1 MTVHKSQTQPKVEF
15 GQRIVFL
22 LLHSEK
28 FHLYSCLLFYLLLLY
43 TSIDQLLY
51 NTKNNLI
58 IQIKKILRWSDA
70 DRSGPSPSRSA
81 DSRCPSGDDT
91 PRATSQPSAPDD
103 RTAAGATPRPHWIK
117 CPLIRGGG
125 VRDPN
130 YWIIASSF
138 RAPAV
143 QFRQAAFWSC
153 KAERER
159 KIVNSVRT
167 AASHTH
173 ASSSTPYYIWPEPP
187 HKR

>member
-1 MTVHKSQTQPKVEF
+1 MTVHKSQTQPRVEL

-138 RAPAV
+138 RPCGFVRQLSGPA
-143 QFRQAAFWSC
+143 RQ
-153 KAERER
+153 RER